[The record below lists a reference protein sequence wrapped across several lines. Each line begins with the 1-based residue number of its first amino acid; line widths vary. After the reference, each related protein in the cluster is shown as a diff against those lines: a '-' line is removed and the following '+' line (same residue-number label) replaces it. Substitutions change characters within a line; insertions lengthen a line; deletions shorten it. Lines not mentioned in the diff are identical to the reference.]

1 MGNDLYDVVI
11 IGGGPAGLTAGIY
24 AQRAGLKTTLLEKEI
39 AGGQVNEAP
48 LIDNYPGIKGISGME
63 LANKMKE
70 HALSFSLNIENKE
83 VQNISIEESVKV
95 LQTNEGVLRSKAVI
109 IATGAKPRRLKIK
122 GEEEFS
128 GRGVSYCATCDGPFF
143 KEKVI
148 ASIGGG
154 DRALK
159 EGVYLSKIVSKLYL
173 IHRRDKF
180 RGEKINEDK
189 LRERENVELVLNTVP
204 EEIAGEQKVKAIK
217 IKNVKTNEKSELK
230 VDGVF
235 IFVGVISRNEFIEA
249 EKDDQGFLLTDAELQ
264 TSVKGVYAAGD
275 CRSKVLRQVATAVG
289 EGAAALYNAE
299 QYIEKNF

>member
-1 MGNDLYDVVI
+1 MGNDPYDVVI

-70 HALSFSLNIENKE
+70 HALSFGLNIESKE

-95 LQTNEGVLRSKAVI
+95 LQTNEGVLKSKALI

-159 EGVYLSKIVSKLYL
+159 EGLYLSKIVSKLYL

-180 RGEKINEDK
+180 RGEKINEEK

-204 EEIAGEQKVKAIK
+204 EEIVGEQKVKAIK
-217 IKNVKTNEKSELK
+217 IKNVKTNEKSEVK

-249 EKDDQGFLLTDAELQ
+249 KKDNQGFLLTDADLQ

-275 CRSKVLRQVATAVG
+275 CRSKILRQVATAVG

>member
-1 MGNDLYDVVI
+1 MYDVVI